1 MPQGLSYVHQSREP
15 VKSVHKKH
23 NTRWRSPSSSVPPGS
38 IGVGLCR
45 NSSPIHSG
53 LLLCPVGKTIG
64 DTRRTRVDPT
74 IEDEAAARAG
84 AAARATCDVG
94 TLHGTYLG
102 ANDGVV
108 TGGADKGP
116 FAAAEFQWFDG
127 NGNTEGVFSANYSRN
142 ITSKATFSGTYTVN
156 ADCTGTVT
164 LTDGTQY
171 DLFIDPDG
179 SMFTWVQTYPPQYV
193 VSGVERRVTRQRVG
207 E

>member
-1 MPQGLSYVHQSREP
+1 
-15 VKSVHKKH
+15 
-23 NTRWRSPSSSVPPGS
+23 
-38 IGVGLCR
+38 
-45 NSSPIHSG
+45 
-53 LLLCPVGKTIG
+53 VGKAIG

-102 ANDGVV
+102 ANDGTV

-127 NGNTEGVFSANYSRN
+127 NGNIEGVFSANYSRN
-142 ITSKATFSGTYTVN
+142 ITSKATFSGTYTVD

-179 SMFTWVQTYPPQYV
+179 SMFAWVQTYPPQYV

-207 E
+207 Q

>member
-1 MPQGLSYVHQSREP
+1 M
-15 VKSVHKKH
+15 
-23 NTRWRSPSSSVPPGS
+23 
-38 IGVGLCR
+38 
-45 NSSPIHSG
+45 
-53 LLLCPVGKTIG
+53 
-64 DTRRTRVDPT
+64 DPN

-102 ANDGVV
+102 ANDGTV

-142 ITSKATFSGTYTVN
+142 ITRKVKFSGTYTVD
-156 ADCTGTVT
+156 ADCTGTVR
-164 LTDGTQY
+164 LTDGTRY
-171 DLFIDPDG
+171 DLFIAPTAVCSRG
-179 SMFTWVQTYPPQYV
+179 CRPSPPSMW
-193 VSGVERRVTRQRVG
+193 SRGLNG

>member
-1 MPQGLSYVHQSREP
+1 MSRTAE
-15 VKSVHKKH
+15 
-23 NTRWRSPSSSVPPGS
+23 
-38 IGVGLCR
+38 
-45 NSSPIHSG
+45 
-53 LLLCPVGKTIG
+53 
-64 DTRRTRVDPT
+64 D
-74 IEDEAAARAG
+74 DEAAAG
-84 AAARATCDVG
+84 AAARVTCDVR
-94 TLHGTYLG
+94 TLRGTYMG

-108 TGGADKGP
+108 TERPHKGP
-116 FAAAEFQWFDG
+116 YAAAEFQWFDG

-142 ITSKATFSGTYTVN
+142 ITRKAKFSGTYTVD

-179 SMFTWVQTYPPQYV
+179 SMFAWVQTYPPQYV

>member
-1 MPQGLSYVHQSREP
+1 
-15 VKSVHKKH
+15 
-23 NTRWRSPSSSVPPGS
+23 
-38 IGVGLCR
+38 
-45 NSSPIHSG
+45 
-53 LLLCPVGKTIG
+53 VGKTIG

-94 TLHGTYLG
+94 TLHGTYVG

-108 TGGADKGP
+108 TEGEYKGP

-127 NGNTEGVFSANYSRN
+127 NGKAEGVFSVNYNSRN
-142 ITSKATFSGTYTVN
+142 IFRRDKFAGTYRVR

-164 LTDGTQY
+164 LADGTEY

-179 SMFTWVQTYPPQYV
+179 SMFAWVQTEPPEYV
-193 VSGVERRVTRQRVG
+193 VSGVERRVTRQRIG
-207 E
+207 N

>member
-1 MPQGLSYVHQSREP
+1 M
-15 VKSVHKKH
+15 
-23 NTRWRSPSSSVPPGS
+23 
-38 IGVGLCR
+38 
-45 NSSPIHSG
+45 
-53 LLLCPVGKTIG
+53 
-64 DTRRTRVDPT
+64 DPT
-74 IEDEAAARAG
+74 IDDEAAARAG

-102 ANDGVV
+102 ANDGTV

-127 NGNTEGVFSANYSRN
+127 NGKTEGVFSVNYNSRN
-142 ITSKATFSGTYTVN
+142 IFRRDRFSGTYRVR

-179 SMFTWVQTYPPQYV
+179 DMFAWVQTYPPQYV
-193 VSGVERRVTRQRVG
+193 VSGVERRVTRQRIG
-207 E
+207 Q